1 MGWKLLCIFAS
12 VKAAAPGLGWLAEE
26 ADSLFD
32 SLPISVNVATNI
44 GIWVLGLVRT
54 AGANRFTP

>member
-1 MGWKLLCIFAS
+1 MGGKLLCIFAS

-26 ADSLFD
+26 AASLFGA
-32 SLPISVNVATNI
+32 LPISVNVVTNS

-54 AGANRFTP
+54 AGVNRFTP